1 MTVRIFSILRRR
13 SSAHARQSLDFGG
26 IVDRLVEMCL
36 PLNNLMLYQLLIEGR
51 MDESRIIELCEAWR
65 VGPRANAQPEP
76 SFLGTWRMNQSV
88 AASTT
93 ASNVLC
99 SSKR

>member
-1 MTVRIFSILRRR
+1 MTVRIFSTPRLR

-26 IVDRLVEMCL
+26 VVDPLVEMCL
-36 PLNNLMLYQLLIEGR
+36 PLNNLMPYPLLIQGR
-51 MDESRIIELCEAWR
+51 MDESRIIELCEAGR
-65 VGPRANAQPEP
+65 VRPRANAQPEP

-93 ASNVLC
+93 ASNVLG